1 MSRALSAAAVFLAAA
16 LPASAGSF
24 DVSMPSGAN
33 FDKAEFRLW
42 IPDGAARVRALAI
55 LVPGSNGDGRPQ
67 VDEPFWQEFATKHQ
81 VGLVGVRLTD
91 RQHDQMFLE
100 QYVDVSKGSGQAF
113 LDALSLLAKQ
123 SNHPEVATAPFL
135 LWGMSAG
142 GEFNYEMTAWKP
154 ERVVAF
160 IVNKGNVYY
169 TALAPAA
176 ARSVPGLLFTGE
188 KDLEFRVN
196 TIVGLFAAN
205 RRASALWALTQEPG
219 IGHAVGRSKDLA
231 GMFFE
236 DMLAARLPG
245 SGSELRAVVEKDGFF
260 GDVKTGEFQAVA
272 EAKPPTVPVAWL
284 PNVRIARAWQAVVT
298 GKPFLSDSSK

>member
-1 MSRALSAAAVFLAAA
+1 MLLFVGSARAAT
-16 LPASAGSF
+16 F
-24 DVSMPSGAN
+24 DESIPSGAN

-42 IPDGAARVRALAI
+42 MPDGALRLRALAV

-67 VDEPFWQEFATKHQ
+67 VDEPFWQQFATKHQ
-81 VGLVGVRLTD
+81 LGLVGVRLTD
-91 RQHDQMFLE
+91 KPHEQMFIE
-100 QYVDVSKGSGQAF
+100 HYVDVSKGSGQAF
-113 LDALSLLAKQ
+113 LEALARFAKQ
-123 SNHPEVATAPFL
+123 SNHPEIADAPLL

-142 GEFNYEMTAWKP
+142 GEFNYEFAAWKP

-188 KDLEFRVN
+188 KDLEFRIN
-196 TIVGLFAAN
+196 TIVGLFAVN

-231 GMFFE
+231 AMFFE
-236 DMLAARLPG
+236 DMLAARLPA
-245 SGSELRAVVEKDGFF
+245 SGSNLRALDEKAGFY
-260 GDVKTGEFQAVA
+260 GDVKTGEVQRVE
-272 EAKPPTVPVAWL
+272 EAKAPATPVAWL
-284 PNVRIARAWQAVVT
+284 PNERIARAWQAVVRGT
-298 GKPFLSDSSK
+298 PFISDGSK